1 MELQEENTQR
11 QRGEEEQKVQDDRK
25 LQEAIRHLE
34 FLEEQEILNRP
45 VKDLKDMQQKKT
57 KYERMRD
64 MDLID
69 KEIFGQIFF

>member
-1 MELQEENTQR
+1 LQEENTQR